1 MSKIIVHNLMS
12 LDGYYAGPH
21 EDVDSIWKFWHPDY
35 ANDMSFHF
43 FNIDLL
49 RSSSVLLLGKKTF
62 LDKFNVDW
70 NKMINDSKTVYFM
83 RELARLLSSID
94 KIIVS
99 DSLTSDNIIP
109 SSNTK
114 IIKRKEAYDTIA
126 TLKRKSG
133 KNIAIIGSREFWQD
147 LLDHDLIDELHLTIA
162 PVYSGTGT
170 PIIDHQPGVFLN
182 RLDTRIAEGNNML
195 ILQINRQKS

>member
-21 EDVDSIWKFWHPDY
+21 EDVDTIWKFWHPDY

-49 RSSSVLLLGKKTF
+49 RSSSVLLLGRKTF

-70 NKMINDSKTVYFM
+70 NKMINDPKTVYFM
-83 RELARLLSSID
+83 RELAKIFASID

-99 DSLTSDNIIP
+99 DSLNADSIIP

-114 IIKRKEAYDTIA
+114 IIKREEAYETI
-126 TLKRKSG
+126 TILKRKSS
-133 KNIAIIGSREFWQD
+133 KNLAIIGSRELWQD
-147 LLDHDLIDELHLTIA
+147 LLTHDLIDELRLTIA
-162 PVYSGTGT
+162 PVFSGTGT
-170 PIIDHQPGVFLN
+170 PLFDHQPGIYLK
-182 RLDTRIAEGNNML
+182 RIDTRIAEGNIML
-195 ILQINRQKS
+195 VLQVNRQNS